1 MRALYLPGLSRN
13 PERHQEQWDQT
24 TVMGAKMFG
33 WSALCALL
41 EYGTYDAYFVP
52 GLTDQKKEELI
63 ADGLAAN
70 SIKRLVAVPIGSK
83 LPITNSD
90 QVVLTTFDPQLRTLA
105 TLRRK
110 LQRHDA
116 PVCGLIHSIN
126 SERVV
131 FAILQHYFAGL
142 CEADL
147 LFCSSTA
154 GMRTIEVYIEEVG
167 RLLPPNIVYRP
178 RRVLVPLG
186 VTIPPLEPEHRI
198 NLRRRLNIGA
208 EGTITLF
215 FGRLSQ
221 MSKGDLGPLLLAL
234 SNLLSRDVRTHL
246 LIAGDDT
253 QTNEARRLTALATEL
268 GCIQNLTIWPNP
280 SANDKHILYSGADIF
295 VSPSDNIQETFG
307 LTVAEALSYGLPAV
321 VSDWD
326 GYRDIVTDGETGFLI
341 PSSFP
346 SHVERLEVHDCRIT
360 MVEEDSLAQST
371 TIDIPALS
379 EKIQTLVHNPALRR
393 QMGGAARQFAE
404 KHYSWP
410 VIVKRYEQLWGESIQ
425 MARTAPCEE
434 ALTTPVFRMSLEKS
448 FGHFATGKRS
458 PHCKCFLTA
467 EGREWLKRPA
477 RFYFLCH
484 LYDPPSPQ
492 RFNQMLREIAACPG
506 ILATEVVETFRRNVD
521 HVSAAD
527 AHWSLGRLFKY
538 GLVASTEECSV
549 TGDGGRALQA
559 VTRDFGNSTIGST
572 VSPESSGVNR

>member
-1 MRALYLPGLSRN
+1 MRALYLPSLPRN

-24 TVMGAKMFG
+24 TVMGAKVFG

-52 GLTDQKKEELI
+52 GLTDQKKDELL
-63 ADGLAAN
+63 ADGLTAT

-105 TLRRK
+105 TIRRK

-126 SERVV
+126 SERIV

-147 LFCSSTA
+147 LFCSSRA
-154 GMRTIEVYIEEVG
+154 GMRTIEVYIQEVG
-167 RLLPPNIVYRP
+167 RMLPANTAYRP

-186 VTIPPLEPEHRI
+186 VTIPSLEPEHRI
-198 NLRRRLNIGA
+198 NLRRQLNIGA
-208 EGTITLF
+208 EETITLF

-221 MSKGDLGPLLLAL
+221 MSKGDLGPLLIAL

-253 QTNEARRLTALATEL
+253 QTNEARRLTALASEL

-280 SANDKHILYSGADIF
+280 SANDKHMLYSAADIF

-326 GYRDIVTDGETGFLI
+326 GYRDLVSDGETGFLVSSLF
-341 PSSFP
+341 PSS
-346 SHVERLEVHDCRIT
+346 VENLELRDCRIS
-360 MVEEDSLAQST
+360 MAEEDTLAQST
-371 TIDIPALS
+371 TIDIPTLS
-379 EKIQTLVHNPALRR
+379 EKIQTLVQNPALRR
-393 QMGGAARQFAE
+393 QMGQAARQSAE
-404 KHYSWP
+404 KQYSWP
-410 VIVKRYEQLWGESIQ
+410 AIVKRYEELWGESLQ
-425 MARTAPCEE
+425 TPKTSPWAED
-434 ALTTPVFRMSLEKS
+434 LTNPVFRMSLEKS
-448 FGHFATGKRS
+448 FGHFATGKRN
-458 PHCKCFLTA
+458 PDCKCFITA

-484 LYDPPSPQ
+484 LYDPPTPQ
-492 RFNQMLREIAACPG
+492 RFNQMLREIAARPG
-506 ILATEVVETFRRNVD
+506 IPAMKVVETFGRNAD
-521 HVSAAD
+521 QVSAAD
-527 AHWSLGRLFKY
+527 AHWSLERLFKY
-538 GLVASTEECSV
+538 GLVGSMEERSV
-549 TGDGGRALQA
+549 TSDHAGVLQA
-559 VTRDFGNSTIGST
+559 VTRDLESNTIGTT
-572 VSPESSGVNR
+572 VQTESSGANG

>member
-1 MRALYLPGLSRN
+1 MRALYLPSLPRN

-24 TVMGAKMFG
+24 TVMGAKVFG

-63 ADGLAAN
+63 PDGLAADRV
-70 SIKRLVAVPIGSK
+70 KRLVAVPIGSK

-90 QVVLTTFDPQLRTLA
+90 EVVLTTFDPQLRTLA
-105 TLRRK
+105 TIRRK

-147 LFCSSTA
+147 LFCSSRA

-167 RLLPPNIVYRP
+167 RMLPVNTAYRP

-186 VTIPPLEPEHRI
+186 VTIPPLEPEHRS
-198 NLRRRLNIGA
+198 NLRQRLNIGA
-208 EGTITLF
+208 DETITLF

-221 MSKGDLGPLLLAL
+221 MSKGDLGPLLIAL
-234 SNLLSRDVRTHL
+234 SNLLSREVRTHL

-253 QTNEARRLTALATEL
+253 QTNEARRLTALASEL

-280 SANDKHILYSGADIF
+280 SAKDKHMLYSGADIF

-307 LTVAEALSYGLPAV
+307 LTVAEALSYGLPVV

-326 GYRDIVTDGETGFLI
+326 GYRDLVSDGETGFLV
-341 PSSFP
+341 PSLFP
-346 SHVERLEVHDCRIT
+346 SGVENLEIRDCRIT
-360 MVEEDSLAQST
+360 MLEEDSLAQST
-371 TIDIPALS
+371 TIDIPTLC
-379 EKIQTLVHNPALRR
+379 EKIRTLVDNPALRR
-393 QMGGAARQFAE
+393 QMGRAARQSAE
-404 KHYSWP
+404 RRYNWA
-410 VIVKRYEQLWGESIQ
+410 VIVKRYEELWGESIQ
-425 MARTAPCEE
+425 IAKTAPRDE
-434 ALTTPVFRMSLEKS
+434 ALTSAVFRMSLEKS
-448 FGHFATGKRS
+448 FGHFATEKRN
-458 PHCKCFLTA
+458 PHCKCFITA

-484 LYDPPSPQ
+484 LYDSPTPQ
-492 RFNQMLREIAACPG
+492 RFNQMLRDIAARPG
-506 ILATEVVETFRRNVD
+506 IPATKVVERFGKNVD
-521 HVSAAD
+521 HVSTAD

-538 GLVASTEECSV
+538 GLVASTEECRV
-549 TGDGGRALQA
+549 TCDHGGDPQG
-559 VTRDFGNSTIGST
+559 VTHDFGTSTIGST
-572 VSPESSGVNR
+572 VSTDASGANR

>member
-1 MRALYLPGLSRN
+1 MRALYLPSLPRN
-13 PERHQEQWDQT
+13 PERHQEQWDLT
-24 TVMGAKMFG
+24 TVMGAKVFG
-33 WSALCALL
+33 WTALCALL
-41 EYGTYDAYFVP
+41 EYGTYDAYFIP

-63 ADGLAAN
+63 ADGLTAD
-70 SIKRLVAVPIGSK
+70 SVKRLVTVPIGSR

-105 TLRRK
+105 TIRRK

-147 LFCSSTA
+147 LFCSSRA

-167 RLLPPNIVYRP
+167 RQLPPNTTYRP

-198 NLRRRLNIGA
+198 TLRRRLNVGA
-208 EGTITLF
+208 EETITLF

-221 MSKGDLGPLLLAL
+221 MSKGDLGPLLIAL
-234 SNLLSRDVRTHL
+234 SNLLSREVRTHL

-253 QTNEARRLTALATEL
+253 QTNEARRLTALASEL

-280 SANDKHILYSGADIF
+280 STKDKHMLYSGADIF

-326 GYRDIVTDGETGFLI
+326 GYRDLVSDGDTGFLV
-341 PSSFP
+341 PSLFP
-346 SHVERLEVHDCRIT
+346 ASVENLELRDCRIS

-393 QMGGAARQFAE
+393 QMGRAARQSAE

-410 VIVKRYEQLWGESIQ
+410 VIVKRYEELWGESIQ
-425 MARTAPCEE
+425 MAKAAPWEEE
-434 ALTTPVFRMSLEKS
+434 ALTSAVFRMSLEKS
-448 FGHFATGKRS
+448 FGHFATAKRN
-458 PHCKCFLTA
+458 PQCKCFITA

-484 LYDPPSPQ
+484 LYDTPTPQ
-492 RFNQMLREIAACPG
+492 RFSQLLQTIAERPSISVG
-506 ILATEVVETFRRNVD
+506 EVIETLSGEAD
-521 HVSAAD
+521 QISIAD

-538 GLVASTEECSV
+538 GLVTSVEEC
-549 TGDGGRALQA
+549 TAIGEHRGILQA
-559 VTRDFGNSTIGST
+559 VTNGSK
-572 VSPESSGVNR
+572 SGAI

>member
-1 MRALYLPGLSRN
+1 MRALYLPSLPRN

-24 TVMGAKMFG
+24 TVMGARVFG
-33 WSALCALL
+33 WTALCALL

-63 ADGLAAN
+63 EDGLTAD
-70 SIKRLVAVPIGSK
+70 SVKRLVAVPIGSK

-90 QVVLTTFDPQLRTLA
+90 QIVLTTFDPQLRTLA
-105 TLRRK
+105 TTRRK
-110 LQRHDA
+110 LQRPDA

-131 FAILQHYFAGL
+131 FAVLQHYFAGL

-147 LFCSSTA
+147 LFCSSRA
-154 GMRTIEVYIEEVG
+154 GMRTIDVYIEEVG
-167 RLLPPNIVYRP
+167 RLLLPNITYRP

-186 VTIPPLEPEHRI
+186 VTIPLLEPEHRI
-198 NLRRRLNIGA
+198 NLRQLLNIGA
-208 EGTITLF
+208 QETITLF

-221 MSKGDLGPLLLAL
+221 MSKGDLGPMLIAL
-234 SNLLSRDVRTHL
+234 SLLSRREAHTHL
-246 LIAGDDT
+246 VIAGDDT
-253 QTNEARRLTALATEL
+253 QTNEARRLKALANEL

-280 SANDKHILYSGADIF
+280 SARDKHMLYSGADIF

-326 GYRDIVTDGETGFLI
+326 GYRDIVSDGETGFLVPSLF
-341 PSSFP
+341 PSSL
-346 SHVERLEVHDCRIT
+346 ETLEVSDCRIS

-371 TIDIPALS
+371 TIDIPVLS
-379 EKIQTLVHNPALRR
+379 EKIQSLLHNPALRR
-393 QMGGAARQFAE
+393 QMGRAARQSAE

-410 VIVKRYEQLWGESIQ
+410 VIVKRYEEVWGESIQ
-425 MARTAPCEE
+425 AAKTAPCEE
-434 ALTTPVFRMSLEKS
+434 DLASAVFRMSLEKS
-448 FGHFATGKRS
+448 FGHFATGKRN
-458 PHCKCFLTA
+458 PHCKCFITA

-484 LYDPPSPQ
+484 LYDPPTPQ
-492 RFNQMLREIAACPG
+492 RFNQMLREIAARPG
-506 ILATEVVETFRRNVD
+506 IPATKVVETLGGNGD
-521 HVSAAD
+521 HVSTGD
-527 AHWSLGRLFKY
+527 AQWSLGRLFKY

-549 TGDGGRALQA
+549 TGDQSGTLQA
-559 VTRDFGNSTIGST
+559 VTRDFGNGTTGST
-572 VSPESSGVNR
+572 ESSGTNR

>member
-1 MRALYLPGLSRN
+1 MRALYIPSLPKN

-24 TVMGAKMFG
+24 TVMGAKVFG

-52 GLTDQKKEELI
+52 GLTDQKKEALI
-63 ADGLAAN
+63 ADGLTAD
-70 SIKRLVAVPIGSK
+70 SVKRLVAVPLGSK
-83 LPITNSD
+83 LPIKNSD
-90 QVVLTTFDPQLRTLA
+90 QVVLTTFDPQLRALA
-105 TLRRK
+105 TTRRK
-110 LQRHDA
+110 LQRYDA

-131 FAILQHYFAGL
+131 FAVLQHYFAGL

-147 LFCSSTA
+147 LFCSSSA

-167 RLLPPNIVYRP
+167 RMLPANTAYRP

-198 NLRRRLNIGA
+198 NLRRQLNIGA
-208 EGTITLF
+208 EETITLF

-221 MSKGDLGPLLLAL
+221 MSKGDLGPLLIAL
-234 SNLLSRDVRTHL
+234 SNLLSREVRTHL

-253 QTNEARRLTALATEL
+253 QTNEARRLTALANEL
-268 GCIQNLTIWPNP
+268 GCFQNLTIWPNP
-280 SANDKHILYSGADIF
+280 SPNDKHMLYSGADIF

-326 GYRDIVTDGETGFLI
+326 GYRDLVSNGETGFLV
-341 PSSFP
+341 PSLFP
-346 SHVERLEVHDCRIT
+346 SNVENLELRDCRIS

-379 EKIQTLVHNPALRR
+379 EKIKTLVHNPALRG
-393 QMGGAARQFAE
+393 QMGRAARQSAE
-404 KHYSWP
+404 THYSWP
-410 VIVKRYEQLWGESIQ
+410 VIVKRYEELWGESIQ
-425 MARTAPCEE
+425 MAKTAPWED
-434 ALTTPVFRMSLEKS
+434 AHTSAIFRMSLEKS
-448 FGHFATGKRS
+448 FGHFATGKRN
-458 PHCKCFLTA
+458 PHGECFITA

-484 LYDPPSPQ
+484 LYDSPTPQ
-492 RFNQMLREIAACPG
+492 RFRQILQVIADRPG
-506 ILATEVVETFRRNVD
+506 ISVTTVVETSGRD
-521 HVSAAD
+521 ADQISPAD
-527 AHWSLGRLFKY
+527 AHSSLGRLFKY
-538 GLVASTEECSV
+538 GLVASIEECSGTV
-549 TGDGGRALQA
+549 DHGGALQA
-559 VTRDFGNSTIGST
+559 VTRDFGRSTIGST
-572 VSPESSGVNR
+572 VSTDISGTNR

>member
-1 MRALYLPGLSRN
+1 MRALYIPNLARN
-13 PERHQEQWDQT
+13 PERHQERRDQT
-24 TVMGAKMFG
+24 TVMGAKVFG
-33 WSALCALL
+33 WSAMCALL
-41 EYGTYDAYFVP
+41 KYGTYDAYFIP

-63 ADGLAAN
+63 ADGLTAD
-70 SIKRLVAVPIGSK
+70 SVKRLVAVPMGSK

-90 QVVLTTFDPQLRTLA
+90 QVVLTAFDPQLRALA
-105 TLRRK
+105 TIRRK

-126 SERVV
+126 SERIV

-147 LFCSSTA
+147 LFCSSRA

-167 RLLPPNIVYRP
+167 RTLQANTAYRP

-186 VTIPPLEPEHRI
+186 VTIPPLESEHRI
-198 NLRRRLNIGA
+198 NLRQRLNIGA
-208 EGTITLF
+208 EETITLF

-221 MSKGDLGPLLLAL
+221 MSKGDLGPLLIAL
-234 SNLLSRDVRTHL
+234 SNLLSRGVRTHL

-253 QTNEARRLTALATEL
+253 QTNEARRLTALASEL

-280 SANDKHILYSGADIF
+280 SANDKHMLYSGADIF

-326 GYRDIVTDGETGFLI
+326 GYRDIVTDGETGFLV
-341 PSSFP
+341 SSLFP
-346 SHVERLEVHDCRIT
+346 SYVENLEIRDCTIS

-379 EKIQTLVHNPALRR
+379 EKIQTLVQNPALRR
-393 QMGGAARQFAE
+393 QMGRAARKSAE

-410 VIVKRYEQLWGESIQ
+410 VIVKRYEELWQESIQ
-425 MARTAPCEE
+425 MAKTAPWEE
-434 ALTTPVFRMSLEKS
+434 AHTSAIFSISLEKS
-448 FGHFATGKRS
+448 FGHFATGKRD
-458 PHCKCFLTA
+458 PHCKCFRTP

-484 LYDPPSPQ
+484 LYDPPTPQ
-492 RFNQMLREIAACPG
+492 RFRQILQAIADRPG
-506 ILATEVVETFRRNVD
+506 ISVTTVAETFGRD
-521 HVSAAD
+521 AD
-527 AHWSLGRLFKY
+527 
-538 GLVASTEECSV
+538 
-549 TGDGGRALQA
+549 Q
-559 VTRDFGNSTIGST
+559 
-572 VSPESSGVNR
+572 

>member
-1 MRALYLPGLSRN
+1 MRALYLPSLARN

-41 EYGTYDAYFVP
+41 QYGTYDAYFVP

-63 ADGLAAN
+63 ADGLTAD
-70 SIKRLVAVPIGSK
+70 SVKRLVAVPIGSK

-90 QVVLTTFDPQLRTLA
+90 QVVLTTFDPQLRMLA
-105 TLRRK
+105 TTRRK
-110 LQRHDA
+110 LQRYDA
-116 PVCGLIHSIN
+116 PVCGMIHSIN

-131 FAILQHYFAGL
+131 FAILQQYFAGL

-147 LFCSSTA
+147 LFCSSRA

-167 RLLPPNIVYRP
+167 RMLPANTAYRP

-198 NLRRRLNIGA
+198 NLRQRLNIGA
-208 EGTITLF
+208 EVTITLF

-221 MSKGDLGPLLLAL
+221 MSKGDLGPLLIAL
-234 SNLLSRDVRTHL
+234 SNLLSREVRTHL

-253 QTNEARRLTALATEL
+253 QTNEARRLTALANEL

-280 SANDKHILYSGADIF
+280 SAKDKHMLYSGADIF

-326 GYRDIVTDGETGFLI
+326 GYRDLVSDGETGFLVPSLF
-341 PSSFP
+341 PSS
-346 SHVERLEVHDCRIT
+346 VENLELRDCRIS
-360 MVEEDSLAQST
+360 MLEEDSLAQST

-379 EKIQTLVHNPALRR
+379 EKIQILVRNPALRR
-393 QMGGAARQFAE
+393 QMGRAARQSAE
-404 KHYSWP
+404 RHYSWP
-410 VIVKRYEQLWGESIQ
+410 VIVKRYEELWGESIQ
-425 MARTAPCEE
+425 MAKTAPWEE
-434 ALTTPVFRMSLEKS
+434 AHTSGIFRMSLEKS
-448 FGHFATGKRS
+448 FGHFATGKRN
-458 PHCKCFLTA
+458 PHCKCFITA

-484 LYDPPSPQ
+484 LYDPPTPQ
-492 RFNQMLREIAACPG
+492 RFRQILQAIADRPG
-506 ILATEVVETFRRNVD
+506 ISVTTVVGTSGRD
-521 HVSAAD
+521 ADQISPAD

-549 TGDGGRALQA
+549 AGDRGGALQA
-559 VTRDFGNSTIGST
+559 VTRDFGSGTIGST
-572 VSPESSGVNR
+572 VSTEISGANR

>member
-1 MRALYLPGLSRN
+1 MRALYIPSLPRN

-24 TVMGAKMFG
+24 TVMGAKVFG
-33 WSALCALL
+33 WSVLCALL
-41 EYGTYDAYFVP
+41 NYGTYDAYFIP

-63 ADGLAAN
+63 ADGLTAD
-70 SIKRLVAVPIGSK
+70 SVKRLVAVPMGSK

-90 QVVLTTFDPQLRTLA
+90 QVVLTAFDPQLRTLA
-105 TLRRK
+105 TIRRK
-110 LQRHDA
+110 LQRQDA

-147 LFCSSTA
+147 LFCSSKA
-154 GMRTIEVYIEEVG
+154 GMRTIEVYIEEIG
-167 RLLPPNIVYRP
+167 RLLPPNTAYRP

-186 VTIPPLEPEHRI
+186 VTIPPLEPEYRI
-198 NLRRRLNIGA
+198 NLRQRLNIGA
-208 EGTITLF
+208 EVTITLF

-221 MSKGDLGPLLLAL
+221 MSKGDLGPLLIAL
-234 SNLLSRDVRTHL
+234 SNLLSREVRTHL

-253 QTNEARRLTALATEL
+253 QTNEARRLTALANEL

-280 SANDKHILYSGADIF
+280 SANDKHMLYSGADIF

-326 GYRDIVTDGETGFLI
+326 GYRDIVTDGETGFLVPSLF
-341 PSSFP
+341 PSS
-346 SHVERLEVHDCRIT
+346 VEDLELRDCRIS

-371 TIDIPALS
+371 TIDVPALS

-393 QMGGAARQFAE
+393 QMGRAARQSAE

-410 VIVKRYEQLWGESIQ
+410 VIVKRYEELWGESIQ
-425 MARTAPCEE
+425 MAKAAPWEE
-434 ALTTPVFRMSLEKS
+434 ALTSAVFRMSLEKS
-448 FGHFATGKRS
+448 FGHFATGKRD
-458 PHCKCFLTA
+458 PHCKCFITA

-484 LYDPPSPQ
+484 LYDSPTPQ
-492 RFNQMLREIAACPG
+492 RFDQMLRDIAVHPG
-506 ILATEVVETFRRNVD
+506 IPATKVVETFGRNVD
-521 HVSAAD
+521 QVSAAD

-538 GLVASTEECSV
+538 GLVTSTEECSI
-549 TGDGGRALQA
+549 TGDDGGALQA
-559 VTRDFGNSTIGST
+559 VTRDFGSNTTGST
-572 VSPESSGVNR
+572 ASAESSVADR